1 VSPAFIDEMA
11 ARYGTESNAFR
22 VRVLGE
28 FPRRDDDTVI
38 PLELVEAAMH
48 RDVAGAP
55 TASAVWGLDVAR
67 FGSDASALAIRRG
80 NVVSEVRTWRG
91 LDLMQTC
98 GAVKHEYDGLAPE
111 ERPAEILVDSIGLG
125 AGVCDRLRELGLPA
139 RGVNVAESPSLG
151 ATYANLRAEL
161 WFRLKA
167 WLEARDC
174 RIPKDEA
181 LFAELT
187 APRYAFTSSG
197 KMKVEA
203 KDDLKRRGLPSPDR
217 ADALCLT
224 LATDAATALYGA
236 APGRGWNAPLR
247 RHIRGVV

>member
-1 VSPAFIDEMA
+1 VTGSP
-11 ARYGTESNAFR
+11 S
-22 VRVLGE
+22 
-28 FPRRDDDTVI
+28 
-38 PLELVEAAMH
+38 
-48 RDVAGAP
+48 AP
-55 TASAVWGLDVAR
+55 EIWGLDVAR
-67 FGSDASALAIRRG
+67 FGSDSSALARRRG

-98 GAVKHEYDGLAPE
+98 GVVKHEYDSLPVEA
-111 ERPAEILVDSIGLG
+111 RPAEILVDSIGLG

-139 RGVNVAESPSLG
+139 RGINVAESPSLG

-161 WFRLKA
+161 WFRLKG

-181 LFAELT
+181 LFAELA

-197 KMKVEA
+197 RMKVEA
-203 KDDLKRRGLPSPDR
+203 KEDLKRRGLPSPDR